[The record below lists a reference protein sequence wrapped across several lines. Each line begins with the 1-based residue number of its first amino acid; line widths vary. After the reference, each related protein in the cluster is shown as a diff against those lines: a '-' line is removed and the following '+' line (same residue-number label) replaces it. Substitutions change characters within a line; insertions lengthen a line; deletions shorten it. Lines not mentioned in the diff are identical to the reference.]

1 MKILVLS
8 SNGKAGTL
16 VAQELLA
23 RGHQVTGNSHSA
35 NRNAF
40 LTSYLE
46 KDIRNLTKEDVAGYD
61 AVVNAFGVLG
71 EEAQITELYAQ
82 VNKHLLDL
90 LAGSKTTLYVV
101 GGAGSLFV
109 DAKTNLALKDTP
121 DFPAEYQAVAN
132 AQAYSLKHLFRGN
145 QTVNWVFISP
155 AAFFDFEG
163 ELTKNV
169 VLAGPDFTVNNE
181 GQSYLSYKDFAWELA
196 NQVEAQKLN
205 RAWVNF
211 RQGDK

>member
-8 SNGKAGTL
+8 SNGKVGTL
-16 VAQELLA
+16 VAQELVA

-61 AVVNAFGVLG
+61 AVVNAFGLFVGDDIAEQHDQANRNL
-71 EEAQITELYAQ
+71 
-82 VNKHLLDL
+82 VNL
-90 LAGSKTTLYVV
+90 LAGTKTTLYVV
-101 GGAGSLFV
+101 GGAGALFV
-109 DAKTNLALKDTP
+109 DAKANLALKDTP
-121 DFPAEYQAVAN
+121 EFPAEYKAVAD
-132 AQAYSLKHLFRGN
+132 AQGAVLNNVYRGN

-155 AAFFDFEG
+155 AASFDFEG
-163 ELTKNV
+163 ELSKNV

-196 NQVEAQKLN
+196 NQIEAQKLN